1 MKPMILLISFGVIT
15 TAITLMI
22 GLKLHDGEVTN
33 SKYIDGINY
42 DNDQAFKKEY
52 RKDILFYGFERDNNS
67 MILKASF
74 LPDKV
79 PVEVILK
86 APIKKSSYAFKNDN
100 GTFIYD
106 SLSSINQ
113 GWYNL
118 ELVYLSDN
126 RTVPV
131 VFSYYHEK

>member
-22 GLKLHDGEVTN
+22 ALKHHDGEVTN
-33 SKYIDGINY
+33 SKYVDGINY

-52 RKDILFYGFERDNNS
+52 REDIEFNGFEIDNNS

-74 LPDKV
+74 AEDKV
-79 PVEVILK
+79 PVAVILK
-86 APIKKSSYAFKNDN
+86 APIKKNAYTFKNDN

-106 SLSSINQ
+106 SLSSINK

-118 ELVYLSDN
+118 ELVYRNNN
-126 RTVPV
+126 RNVPV
-131 VFSYYHEK
+131 VFSYYHER

>member
-15 TAITLMI
+15 TAITLI
-22 GLKLHDGEVTN
+22 IALKHHDGVVTN
-33 SKYIDGINY
+33 SKYVDGINY

-52 RKDILFYGFERDNNS
+52 RKDIEFNGFEIDNNS

-74 LPDKV
+74 AEDKLPV
-79 PVEVILK
+79 AVILK
-86 APIKKSSYAFKNDN
+86 APIKKNAYTFKNDN

-106 SLSSINQ
+106 SLSSINK

-118 ELVYLSDN
+118 ELVYLNNERS
-126 RTVPV
+126 VPV